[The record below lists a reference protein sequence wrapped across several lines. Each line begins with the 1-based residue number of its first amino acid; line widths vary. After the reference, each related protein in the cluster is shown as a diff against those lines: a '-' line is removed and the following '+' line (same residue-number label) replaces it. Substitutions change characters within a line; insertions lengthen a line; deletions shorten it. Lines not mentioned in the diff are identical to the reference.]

1 MLYYL
6 HELSEFFGPFNVFYY
21 ITPRAGGACLTAF
34 LLSLLMGNF
43 VIRKLTELKIGQPI
57 RTADEVHK
65 LAALH
70 EGKGGT
76 PTMGGVLILSTILIS
91 TLLWARPDSPFIWV
105 LWFVAIVLGL
115 LGFRDDYLKVAKKNA
130 KGVSARGKLILQ
142 LFAAAGA
149 AGFLFFWPST
159 HEYMSDIRLPMVKTP
174 LEPELWFG
182 GVIAGGIMLVFFTV
196 IIVGSSNAVN
206 LTDGLDGLAIG
217 CTIVSA
223 MTFAIF
229 SYVAGHEHF
238 AAYLSELPHHPDAGE
253 VAVFSMAMVGAGVGF
268 LWFNCHPARVFMG
281 DTGSLAIGGL
291 LGVIAIS
298 SRQEFVLVL
307 VGGVF
312 VIEAGSVILQ
322 VASFKMRGKRIFKM
336 APIHHHFELMG
347 WKESKVIVRF
357 WILAIMFALAGLAT
371 LKIR

>member
-1 MLYYL
+1 
-6 HELSEFFGPFNVFYY
+6 
-21 ITPRAGGACLTAF
+21 
-34 LLSLLMGNF
+34 MGNF

-76 PTMGGVLILSTILIS
+76 PTMGGVLILSTILLS
-91 TLLWARPDSPFIWV
+91 TLLWARPTSPFIWA
-105 LWFVAIVLGL
+105 LWFILLVLGA
-115 LGFRDDYLKVAKKNA
+115 LGFMDDYQKVAKKNS
-130 KGVSARGKLILQ
+130 KGVSARGKLIIQ
-142 LFAAAGA
+142 VGASAIAGA
-149 AGFLFFWPST
+149 FLYFYPST
-159 HEYMSDIRLPMVKTP
+159 HEYMADIRLPMLKTP
-174 LEPELWFG
+174 IEIKEW
-182 GVIAGGIMLVFFTV
+182 GIWLAAILSVGFFTC

-217 CTIVSA
+217 CTVVAA
-223 MTFAIF
+223 MTFSIF
-229 SYVAGHEHF
+229 SYVAGHKWF
-238 AAYLSELPHHPDAGE
+238 ADHLSELAYHPQAGE
-253 VAVFSMAMVGAGVGF
+253 VAVFCMAMVGAGVGF

-281 DTGSLAIGGL
+281 DTGSLSLGGL

-298 SRQEFVLVL
+298 SRQEFVLIL

-312 VIEAGSVILQ
+312 VIEAMSVILQ
-322 VASFKMRGKRIFKM
+322 VASFKMRGKRIFRM

-347 WKESKVIVRF
+347 WKETKVIVRF
-357 WILAIMFALAGLAT
+357 WILAIMFALAALAT